1 MLPWGIN
8 GALQQV
14 YTSRLGTQHH
24 EVSLGP
30 SIKHGPV
37 ENAMREM
44 GLEKATVVDRVWTCG
59 RMVDGIL

>member
-1 MLPWGIN
+1 MLPRGIN

-37 ENAMREM
+37 ENAMRNGFGE
-44 GLEKATVVDRVWTCG
+44 GYCSGQSVDMWK
-59 RMVDGIL
+59 DG